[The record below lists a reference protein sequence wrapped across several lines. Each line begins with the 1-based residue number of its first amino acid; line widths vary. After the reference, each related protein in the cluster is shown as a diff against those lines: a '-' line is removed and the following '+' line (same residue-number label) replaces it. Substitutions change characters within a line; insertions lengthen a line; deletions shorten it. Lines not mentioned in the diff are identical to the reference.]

1 MTYDK
6 TRLIISIQQNLVTL
20 NMMQSYRRKR
30 QIEAARQGST
40 NSTSKIDSAARI
52 LFPLSFGLFNFAYW
66 YSYLSSH
73 KAFTWDDHV
82 LKGRVWLLSRQCTG
96 ISKKM
101 F

>member
-1 MTYDK
+1 MWSFLKWLSFDK
-6 TRLIISIQQNLVTL
+6 LQVCSTRQQNLVANL
-20 NMMQSYRRKR
+20 QSYRRKR

-40 NSTSKIDSAARI
+40 NSTSRIDSAARI

-82 LKGRVWLLSRQCTG
+82 LKG
-96 ISKKM
+96 
-101 F
+101 

>member
-1 MTYDK
+1 
-6 TRLIISIQQNLVTL
+6 
-20 NMMQSYRRKR
+20 MQSYRRKR

-73 KAFTWDDHV
+73 KAFTWDDHM

-96 ISKKM
+96 ISKNM